1 MADDD
6 DKDLAQVDDQLDDQA
21 DEPDDDEDDDDD
33 DDELD
38 DDFDLSGVA
47 PASAFY
53 QAPEGYRSGF
63 ASFVGRPNAGKSTL
77 TNALVGQK
85 IVITSSKPQTTRNVV
100 RGIVHRD
107 DAQLILVDTPGLHR
121 PRTLLGERLNDLV
134 RTTWAEVDVV
144 AVCFP
149 ANEKIGP
156 GDRYLVGELAKV
168 RRTTR
173 IAVATKTD
181 LATPEQLGQHL
192 LDIAALGV
200 ETGTEWAE
208 VVPVSAVA
216 GDQVDLLADLLVGLL
231 PEGPPL
237 YPDGDLTDAPEEAL
251 AADLIR
257 EAALEGVRDELPHS
271 IAVVVEEMGLR
282 EGRPD
287 DKPLLDIVAN
297 LYVERDSQKGIM
309 IGHKGSRLRSV
320 GTAARHQIE
329 ALLGTPVYLDLQ
341 VKIAKDW
348 QRDPRQLR
356 KLGF

>member
-1 MADDD
+1 VTGF
-6 DKDLAQVDDQLDDQA
+6 AQV
-21 DEPDDDEDDDDD
+21 PDG
-33 DDELD
+33 
-38 DDFDLSGVA
+38 F
-47 PASAFY
+47 
-53 QAPEGYRSGF
+53 RSGF
-63 ASFVGRPNAGKSTL
+63 ACFVGRPNAGKSTL
-77 TNALVGQK
+77 TNALIGQK
-85 IVITSSKPQTTRNVV
+85 IAITSSRPQTTRHAI
-100 RGIVHRD
+100 RGILHRK
-107 DAQLILVDTPGLHR
+107 DAQLVVVDTPGLHK
-121 PRTLLGERLNDLV
+121 PRTLLGSRLNDVV
-134 RTTWAEVDVV
+134 RETWAEVDAIGFCVPADQPVGRGDEFIVNELRSVAGRTPVLGVV
-144 AVCFP
+144 
-149 ANEKIGP
+149 
-156 GDRYLVGELAKV
+156 
-168 RRTTR
+168 
-173 IAVATKTD
+173 TKTD
-181 LATPEQLGQHL
+181 IAQPDQIAERLTQLSGL
-192 LDIAALGV
+192 M
-200 ETGTEWAE
+200 EFAE
-208 VVPVSAVA
+208 VVPCSAVD
-216 GDQVDLLADLLVGLL
+216 GFQVGLLADLLVARL

-237 YPDGDLTDAPEEAL
+237 YPDGELTDEPEETLVAE
-251 AADLIR
+251 LIR